1 MSARLCLYEIF
12 LTLPTFSSPLLI
24 SITLILDFDPIKP
37 ALSKKCTTLPPS
49 HKKDGLVGSKS
60 KISVI
65 DISNGDEKVGKVR
78 NISYKH
84 NLADISQRPSEYKKG
99 STVQGRNDSLGKDWI
114 LSTLWN
120 HHKKLSNDTFGNS
133 TVSEGEDLMF
143 QKEEP
148 LKKDSGLSIH
158 EATFGLTKW
167 KNWTY
172 QNILES
178 QKSVDDVLPTKE
190 LQNSQSLGRGR
201 VPGLL
206 TQHQITVIDI
216 GRQISSSTKDGI
228 NQSQTWYYK
237 DQYWQDFT
245 FDLIINAIDLR
256 QTNKPKASG
265 IYSNSDIKTKDS
277 KTSAETSAFLDLESS
292 VSSSCTQKEPS
303 LDNGR
308 QLISYDNIDKSKTIV
323 FDLLW
328 SKVTVNNRC
337 TKLQY
342 QVPEIG
348 TKISCPKT
356 STNVQEPSGK
366 RLRSS
371 IIVTTQFLNTCNNPR
386 PKNRKVDQYL
396 ENNVESKK
404 PANKVNCEGK
414 DGNNNLKKAG
424 PASRKMETTHRRAGP
439 ASRRPTQ
446 SN

>member
-1 MSARLCLYEIF
+1 ML
-12 LTLPTFSSPLLI
+12 
-24 SITLILDFDPIKP
+24 KP
-37 ALSKKCTTLPPS
+37 ALSKKSSNLAHS

-60 KISVI
+60 EISVV

-84 NLADISQRPSEYKKG
+84 NLAGIAQRPSEYKKR
-99 STVQGRNDSLGKDWI
+99 STVQGRNDSLGKDWV

-120 HHKKLSNDTFGNS
+120 HHKKLPNDTSVNS
-133 TVSEGEDLMF
+133 TVSAGADLIF

-148 LKKDSGLSIH
+148 LKKDSGLSIP

-178 QKSVDDVLPTKE
+178 QKSVNDVLPTKG
-190 LQNSQSLGRGR
+190 LQNSQSLDQGR
-201 VPGLL
+201 VSSLL
-206 TQHQITVIDI
+206 SQHQITGLGI
-216 GRQISSSTKDGI
+216 GRQISSSTNDGI
-228 NQSQTWYYK
+228 NQCQTLYYK

-245 FDLIINAIDLR
+245 FDLIINAIQLR
-256 QTNKPKASG
+256 QTNKLNVSG
-265 IYSNSDIKTKDS
+265 IYSNSDTKTKDS

-292 VSSSCTQKEPS
+292 VSSLCTQKEPS
-303 LDNGR
+303 LDNGQ
-308 QLISYDNIDKSKTIV
+308 QLISNDNIEKSKTIV
-323 FDLLW
+323 FDLIW
-328 SKVTVNNRC
+328 SKVTINNKC
-337 TKLQY
+337 TILKHQAA
-342 QVPEIG
+342 EIG

-356 STNVQEPSGK
+356 STNVQEPSRK

-371 IIVTTQFLNTCNNPR
+371 ISVTSQSLNTCNNPR

-404 PANKVNCEGK
+404 PANKVNCQGK

-439 ASRRPTQ
+439 ASRRP
-446 SN
+446 